1 MKELTHHGL
10 DKEGIAAARHS
21 SRLKSRGSTR
31 RLTFFLSDAA
41 AGADTRD
48 KQKERTPEQCR
59 CSRDLAHDDASARY
73 TDMETEKINTAAV
86 MREHLEGRNH
96 SHTSHF
102 FLLQQR
108 QFGHKQT
115 FAYFIKPF
123 DHPDTFA
130 MDQRAM
136 SQEGMNIAILLML
149 VMLVFYNSCLGFY
162 VWRAERIRSRA
173 SHEHASSHTSP
184 EP

>member
-1 MKELTHHGL
+1 MQRLVLILETSRNKRSQNSASVLESSLTTM
-10 DKEGIAAARHS
+10 
-21 SRLKSRGSTR
+21 RL
-31 RLTFFLSDAA
+31 
-41 AGADTRD
+41 
-48 KQKERTPEQCR
+48 P
-59 CSRDLAHDDASARY
+59 RY
-73 TDMETEKINTAAV
+73 IDMETEKINTEAAV
-86 MREHLEGRNH
+86 CEHQKGHNH

-102 FLLQQR
+102 LLLQQR
-108 QFGHKQT
+108 QFGHQT
-115 FAYFIKPF
+115 FADFIKTS

-130 MDQRAM
+130 MEQHAM

-173 SHEHASSHTSP
+173 SHEHGSSHTSP